1 MSGSLQSEKTEK
13 KLVFT
18 NFLLWEKDHIT
29 KKQIQSAI
37 LTYIPTMQIELQII
51 LQKYSDKILYN
62 PRPRVRI
69 IINLPGPLINMAL
82 LTFNVFSINLNYI
95 NYKTVY
101 TFVDF
106 DNYVFNFI
114 FR

>member
-1 MSGSLQSEKTEK
+1 
-13 KLVFT
+13 
-18 NFLLWEKDHIT
+18 
-29 KKQIQSAI
+29 
-37 LTYIPTMQIELQII
+37 
-51 LQKYSDKILYN
+51 
-62 PRPRVRI
+62 VRI